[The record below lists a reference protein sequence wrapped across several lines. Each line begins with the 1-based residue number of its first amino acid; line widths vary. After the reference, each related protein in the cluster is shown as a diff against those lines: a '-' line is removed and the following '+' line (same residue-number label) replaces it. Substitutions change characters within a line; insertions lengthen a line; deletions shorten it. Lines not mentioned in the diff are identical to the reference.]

1 MNISQIKP
9 MYDEAETTKRRIS
22 MRITIK
28 HQTAA
33 AALIRRIFSSV
44 ELEAYIPADQIEI
57 LRQIRHQERTIFASC
72 GSDPG
77 DYIRK
82 ISYICDAKEKA
93 GVDVRA

>member
-9 MYDEAETTKRRIS
+9 MYGEAETTKRRIN
-22 MRITIK
+22 MRITVK

-33 AALIRRIFSSV
+33 AALIRRIFSSSD
-44 ELEAYIPADQIEI
+44 LESYIPADQIEI
-57 LRQIRHQERTIFASC
+57 LRQIRHQERKTFANC

-77 DYIRK
+77 AYIRK

-93 GVDVRA
+93 GVDVYA